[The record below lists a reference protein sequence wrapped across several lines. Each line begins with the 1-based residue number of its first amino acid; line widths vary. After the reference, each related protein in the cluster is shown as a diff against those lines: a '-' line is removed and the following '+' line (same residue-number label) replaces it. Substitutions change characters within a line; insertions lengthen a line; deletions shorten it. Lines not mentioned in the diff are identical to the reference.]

1 MDSEEKQSKLSHPTQ
16 YISSLDQPSQAPHLT
31 RENHHKTQFPV
42 YNNSPN
48 TPQPQNPQNFTY
60 TLKIIIYITRNAQK
74 GTTTISPHRLP
85 RLPPGQSPPSALLR
99 RSLIHYVIST
109 SPLLPQGQ
117 ITIPSTPAGIT
128 ISISPYMYTLTIQI
142 LHTIRNIQETTLTR
156 PVTDSY
162 HDIT

>member
-1 MDSEEKQSKLSHPTQ
+1 MDSEEKQSKLSPPTQ
-16 YISSLDQPSQAPHLT
+16 YISSLDQPSQAPH
-31 RENHHKTQFPV
+31 KTQFPV

-48 TPQPQNPQNFTY
+48 TPQPQNFTY

-109 SPLLPQGQ
+109 SPLFPQGQ

-142 LHTIRNIQETTLTR
+142 LHTIRNIQGTT
-156 PVTDSY
+156 
-162 HDIT
+162 